1 MKINHVFITL
11 LILLILLPS
20 CSHKPDDMSF
30 RIVLSKYFTAVQK
43 NDVKTMAA
51 CLMLFNEIRS
61 RYGETGGAVLE
72 FKQKVKDISAKYKQE
87 LQDGMLHF
95 DPYGIEATH
104 IMGLG
109 KGFYY
114 ETVGLKVEKE
124 TAVLTLAHSFRY
136 DKLNYDI
143 FPEGTTLFFLSCPVG
158 KILKVKT
165 GEYQKGLRMLLQKIQ
180 TRWYFEKD
188 LQGKWKIVKMEV
200 LPDTAHCIQSHRP
213 RY

>member
-1 MKINHVFITL
+1 MRKTIILIAFL
-11 LILLILLPS
+11 LIALSS
-20 CSHKPDDMSF
+20 CRHKPDDMPF
-30 RIVLSKYFTAVQK
+30 RIVLSRYFTAIQK

-51 CLMLFNEIRS
+51 CLSLFDEIKA

-72 FKQKVKDISAKYKQE
+72 FKQKVSDISDKYKQE

-95 DPYGIEATH
+95 DAYGIETAH

-114 ETVGLKVEKE
+114 ETVKVEE
-124 TAVLTLAHSFRY
+124 AGDTASITLAHSFRY
-136 DKLNYDI
+136 DKLDYNV

-165 GEYQKGLRMLLQKIQ
+165 GEYQKGLRMLLQKVQ
-180 TRWYFEKD
+180 TRWYFKKD
-188 LQGKWKIVKMEV
+188 LQGKWKISRMEV

>member
-1 MKINHVFITL
+1 MKKNAFFLAVL
-11 LILLILLPS
+11 LITIPS
-20 CSHKPDDMSF
+20 CRHKPDDMPF

-43 NDVKTMAA
+43 DDVKTMAS
-51 CLMLFNEIRS
+51 CLTLFDEIKG

-72 FKQKVKDISAKYKQE
+72 FKQKVKDISTKYKQE

-95 DPYGIEATH
+95 DPYGIEATR

-114 ETVGLKVEKE
+114 ETVGLEVKKDSA
-124 TAVLTLAHSFRY
+124 TITLAHSFRY
-136 DKLNYDI
+136 DKLDYDV
-143 FPEGTTLFFLSCPVG
+143 FPVGTTLFFLSCPIG

-180 TRWYFEKD
+180 TRWYFKKD
-188 LQGKWKIVKMEV
+188 LQGKWKISRMEI

>member
-1 MKINHVFITL
+1 MRKTIILIAFL
-11 LILLILLPS
+11 LIALSS
-20 CSHKPDDMSF
+20 CRHKPDDMPF
-30 RIVLSKYFTAVQK
+30 RIVLSRDFTAIQK

-51 CLMLFNEIRS
+51 CLSLFDEIKA

-72 FKQKVKDISAKYKQE
+72 FKQKVSDISDKYKQE

-95 DPYGIEATH
+95 DAYGIETAH

-114 ETVGLKVEKE
+114 ETVKVEE
-124 TAVLTLAHSFRY
+124 AGDTASITLAHSFRY
-136 DKLNYDI
+136 DKLDYNV

-165 GEYQKGLRMLLQKIQ
+165 GEYQKGLRMLLQKVQ
-180 TRWYFEKD
+180 TRWYFKKD
-188 LQGKWKIVKMEV
+188 LQGKWKISRMEV